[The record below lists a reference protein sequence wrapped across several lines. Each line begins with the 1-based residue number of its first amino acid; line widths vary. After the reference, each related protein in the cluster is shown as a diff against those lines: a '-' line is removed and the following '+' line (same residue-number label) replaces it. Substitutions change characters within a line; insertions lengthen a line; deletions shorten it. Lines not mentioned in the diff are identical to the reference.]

1 MIPIDLSLVHVF
13 YPAVWMAER
22 LCPSLHFEIDLSTSA
37 KIGEDLK
44 TLPLVPTP
52 AYLVCVHVTSHA
64 PCVGVRAYR

>member
-13 YPAVWMAER
+13 IR
-22 LCPSLHFEIDLSTSA
+22 LYGWLRDCVPVFILKIDLSTSA